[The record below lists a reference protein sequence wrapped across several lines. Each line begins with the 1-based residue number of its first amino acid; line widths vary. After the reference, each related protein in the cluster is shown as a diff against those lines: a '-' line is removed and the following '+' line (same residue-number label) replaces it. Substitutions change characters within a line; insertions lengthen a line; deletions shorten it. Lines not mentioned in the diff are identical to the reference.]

1 MKYSSI
7 DTFLNKLEKEL
18 SYLSV
23 DKENYITEV
32 TDHLY
37 SLVEEKKA
45 QGLQEEEAITQS
57 INEFPSPK
65 VLARDLVN
73 SDKNTFV
80 KDPTEEIDFKFR
92 YKAAL
97 IVMGLGEL
105 SLILVDR
112 PINFFWIII
121 GILMLIAGN
130 VMVLKHRRW
139 NKDNVKQLLWVIIG
153 TWICLPLALFLFFR
167 RDDINMLLISYMII
181 LTLLIVVQHFITFK
195 TFKTKNHKI

>member
-7 DTFLNKLEKEL
+7 DTFLNKLDKEL
-18 SYLSV
+18 SYLSA
-23 DKENYITEV
+23 DKENYIAEV

-57 INEFPSPK
+57 LNEFPSPK
-65 VLARDLVN
+65 VLAKDLVN

-112 PINFFWIII
+112 PINFYWIIV

-130 VMVLKHRRW
+130 IMVLKHKRW

-153 TWICLPLALFLFFR
+153 IWICLPLALFLFFR
-167 RDDINMLLISYMII
+167 RDDINPLLISYMVI
-181 LTLLIVVQHFITFK
+181 LTFLIVIQHFITFK
-195 TFKTKNHKI
+195 TFKVKNHRI

>member
-7 DTFLNKLEKEL
+7 DTFLNKLDKEL
-18 SYLSV
+18 SYLSA
-23 DKENYITEV
+23 DKENYIAEV

-57 INEFPSPK
+57 LNEFPSPK
-65 VLARDLVN
+65 VLAKDLVN
-73 SDKNTFV
+73 GDKNTFV

-112 PINFFWIII
+112 PINFYWIIV

-130 VMVLKHRRW
+130 IMVLKHKRW

-153 TWICLPLALFLFFR
+153 IWICLPLALFLFFR
-167 RDDINMLLISYMII
+167 RDDINPLLISYMVI
-181 LTLLIVVQHFITFK
+181 LTFLIVIQHFITFK
-195 TFKTKNHKI
+195 TFKVKNHKI